1 MSVNSAT
8 ETFTDGA
15 ELFDQEKYQST
26 VTSSFEPDPIQMEQD
41 FKRPLSERITP
52 IHHHTRGIYGEYRLD
67 DVIVRCPS
75 EAFRKHQ
82 AEQWHTIKKESEETR
97 WGWGVTAIGIAIV
110 AGISGTVTAMDKA
123 LFGGLPLFV
132 CIAGATFSV
141 VFGVF
146 AANANSACNQALTQI
161 DKWEADPIVKVGEA
175 RNEAHNKG
183 FPYIYLNKLK
193 LGFGPSTTALF
204 HPLQVEYEYK
214 KYFDAFCRKLLEQAN
229 PTPSYWMNQF
239 RSCNPVSSDYMFY
252 GLGHIPEHMK
262 PVLEDYS
269 RFDSFLK
276 DITSSYDKMKSD
288 FRRTASDR
296 IEAHT
301 KTRNE
306 LLQPLAATRD
316 GGIATAEANRDR
328 VLRDAHA
335 SETQRREARATFS
348 AIKEALQNNYNQNAA
363 PINKKHDAKI
373 KEIERERDQQIRK
386 LDEQKNGQLDNNY
399 RAAREL
405 LERAKHAWDNKGYQ
419 PVNFQS
425 YFPYQ
430 SSQPFWTQ
438 QQPSYYQQL
447 VYPQQPAYNPQ
458 NAYPPVPQPIYQG
471 YGYPGYGQFGY
482 GHVGQLPAQQQYY
495 YAPQAAPTGHV
506 RN

>member
-1 MSVNSAT
+1 MSVSSVT

-15 ELFDQEKYQST
+15 ELFDQDKYQST
-26 VTSSFEPDPIQMEQD
+26 VTISLEPDPIQMEQD

-52 IHHHTRGIYGEYRLD
+52 IQSHSRGIYGEYRLD
-67 DVIVRCPS
+67 DVIVRCPA

-82 AEQWHTIKKESEETR
+82 AEQWNTIRKEAEEKK
-97 WGWGVTAIGIAIV
+97 WGWTCTGIGGVICALVGGVLAANVYALGPYIFVAGAVTA
-110 AGISGTVTAMDKA
+110 VTSAVFSYREHSSTNKA
-123 LFGGLPLFV
+123 
-132 CIAGATFSV
+132 AE
-141 VFGVF
+141 
-146 AANANSACNQALTQI
+146 QI
-161 DKWEADPIVKVGEA
+161 NKWEADPVVKVGEA

-214 KYFDAFCRKLLEQAN
+214 KYFDSFCRKLLDQAH

-239 RSCNPVSSDYMFY
+239 RSCNPISSDYMFY

-276 DITSSYDKMKSD
+276 DITSSYDKMKTD
-288 FRRTASDR
+288 VRKTANER

-306 LLQPLAATRD
+306 QLQPLAATRD
-316 GGIATAEANRDR
+316 SGIAAAEANRDK

-335 SETQRREARATFS
+335 SDTRRREARATFNG
-348 AIKEALQNNYNQNAA
+348 IKEALQDNYNQNAA
-363 PINKKHDAKI
+363 PINKKYDAKV

-386 LDEQKNGQLDNNY
+386 LDEQKGGQLDNNY

-405 LERAKHAWDNKGYQ
+405 LIRAKEAWDNKGYK
-419 PVNFQS
+419 PVNFQP

-430 SSQPFWTQ
+430 SAQPVWAQ
-438 QQPSYYQQL
+438 QQPSYYQQP
-447 VYPQQPAYNPQ
+447 VYPPQPVYNPQ
-458 NAYPPVPQPIYQG
+458 NAYPPVPPPNYPG

-482 GHVGQLPAQQQYY
+482 GHAGQLPAQQQYY
-495 YAPQAAPTGHV
+495 YAPQAAPTGRV
-506 RN
+506 KK

>member
-1 MSVNSAT
+1 MSVTSAT

-26 VTSSFEPDPIQMEQD
+26 VTSSFEPDPIQMEQN

-52 IHHHTRGIYGEYRLD
+52 IHSHSRGLYGEYRLD

-82 AEQWHTIKKESEETR
+82 AEQWNTNKKEAEKTR
-97 WGWGVTAIGIAIV
+97 WDWGVTAIGTAFFS
-110 AGISGTVTAMDKA
+110 GICGAVTVMDKA
-123 LFGGLPLFV
+123 LFSGLPLILCV
-132 CIAGATFSV
+132 AGAILSIV
-141 VFGVF
+141 SGVF

-161 DKWEADPIVKVGEA
+161 DKWEADPVVKVGEA

-214 KYFDAFCRKLLEQAN
+214 KYFDAFCRKLLDQTN

-262 PVLEDYS
+262 PVLEDCR
-269 RFDSFLK
+269 RFESFLS

-288 FRRTASDR
+288 VRKTASER

-306 LLQPLAATRD
+306 ALQPLATTRD
-316 GGIATAEANRDR
+316 TGIATAEATRDR

-335 SETQRREARATFS
+335 SDTRRREARATFS
-348 AIKEALQNNYNQNAA
+348 AIKEALQDNYNQNAA

-373 KEIERERDQQIRK
+373 KEIEKERDQQIRK

-399 RAAREL
+399 KAAREL

-438 QQPSYYQQL
+438 QQPSYYQPPVYQQP
-447 VYPQQPAYNPQ
+447 VYYPQMQPPAPN
-458 NAYPPVPQPIYQG
+458 
-471 YGYPGYGQFGY
+471 YPGYGRFEY
-482 GHVGQLPAQQQYY
+482 GHDAQIPAHQQYS
-495 YAPQAAPTGHV
+495 YAPPKATAPSNK
-506 RN
+506 RRA